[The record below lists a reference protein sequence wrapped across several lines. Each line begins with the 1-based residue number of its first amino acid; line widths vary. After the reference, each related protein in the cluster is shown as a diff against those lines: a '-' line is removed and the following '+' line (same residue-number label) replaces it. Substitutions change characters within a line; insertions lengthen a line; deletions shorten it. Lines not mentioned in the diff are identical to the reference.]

1 MVDRLGMSWNKHLLK
16 TGWIFVVVIQ
26 TCGLQLL
33 YLIPLLLLVQTVWHS
48 DAISVYGTVET
59 TAANHFLV
67 I

>member
-26 TCGLQLL
+26 TCGLQLS
-33 YLIPLLLLVQTVWHS
+33 YLVSMLLLVKTVWQS
-48 DAISVYGTVET
+48 DASSVYGMVET
-59 TAANHFLV
+59 TATNHFFV